1 MWFLVKVNPSQIA
14 FFKFIL
20 EGYDHLS
27 SLTILD
33 PKSGLTKIYFHPKNL
48 VFVNEL
54 LEHLKENFELE
65 ILKTSVSF
73 NQTEI
78 SKKFLL

>member
-1 MWFLVKVNPSQIA
+1 MRSGYFLVKVNPSQIA

-33 PKSGLTKIYFHPKNL
+33 PKSGLTKIYFYPKNL
-48 VFVNEL
+48 IFVNDL
-54 LEHLKENFELE
+54 LEYLKEKLE
-65 ILKTSVSF
+65 IEILETSVSF
-73 NQTEI
+73 N
-78 SKKFLL
+78 